1 MLLDKVEEEYER
13 YFQKRVEPYMFLN
26 ENPGSWRSV
35 IEKTYLHNDLKVFG
49 KLLLLLINP

>member
-49 KLLLLLINP
+49 NDLVFIIKA